1 MAYGF
6 EFKRSDGEI
15 YLDSTESA
23 IRLVKTID
31 VSRTFSGN
39 ISVPEFS
46 INKGSFFLKPVFTAY
61 YFVDDSI
68 ASYSDPIFPVGSGG
82 APVAYY
88 FTTGQY
94 QRPTLQWNES
104 TKQMSVTP
112 SASWVPSPEVAADF
126 QIKFFHYI

>member
-6 EFKRSDGEI
+6 EFKRSDGNV

-46 INKGSFFLKPVFTAY
+46 ELKGSFFLKPVLIAY
-61 YFVDDSI
+61 QYVNEQIVPYNQNPFPASQYTYSI
-68 ASYSDPIFPVGSGG
+68 YW
-82 APVAYY
+82 
-88 FTTGQY
+88 TTGQY
-94 QRPTLQWNES
+94 QRPTLSWSES
-104 TKQMSVTP
+104 NKTMSVTAAP
-112 SASWVPSPEVAADF
+112 AWNISPEVAADF